1 MDDVELERAV
11 LSLREA
17 NSSTP
22 PSSPS
27 GSLYSSSICVNS
39 EEVEGD
45 PAIVRQILMVE
56 DQLIELVARQREL
69 VLEDHVALPVLE
81 KPSTELPI
89 HKEHAYP
96 CRDTHNILPS
106 HPSKWPQAPIMLR
119 PTPNTNM
126 RIRGIRHAN
135 SYEYKHFKGFC
146 AGCIL
151 PINTGAELS
160 GESLVIDFESN
171 HFVGTILMRI
181 KEASPNVK
189 ESQSDESYFDGKKR
203 RFQAIVKGK
212 FKTPLSFSKCVTG
225 QIFDRPAGKLPAKWV
240 VSTFVK
246 FVSAIAPQLEATIDG
261 TTPKF
266 LTPLCAT
273 AHTILCKQ
281 DQSTTIPDYDGDDEN
296 LKNYNIYQGSR
307 DIETTIIEPSA
318 NDPNSLMQKLTSNQT
333 DNSMSGTVARQKTRK
348 KAMNNL
354 AASKADDPKFEL
366 DKEYT
371 FEFYQHL
378 LLFGETFAVDMG
390 AVIGKVQLAP
400 CTDGQPLKFM
410 AATKTNDGAL
420 DYLWCFDIWHESLYS
435 YALKNEMIKY
445 R

>member
-1 MDDVELERAV
+1 MDDFELERAV

-27 GSLYSSSICVNS
+27 GSLNSSSIFVDS
-39 EEVEGD
+39 EEVEAD
-45 PAIVRQILMVE
+45 PVIVKQILMVE

-69 VLEDHVALPVLE
+69 KGQVCSPVLE
-81 KPSTELPI
+81 QPTSELPI

-96 CRDTHNILPS
+96 CRDTHNIIPS

-119 PTPNTNM
+119 PTPNTSM

-135 SYEYKHFKGFC
+135 SYEYEHFKGFC

-151 PINTGAELS
+151 PINTGAELP

-189 ESQSDESYFDGKKR
+189 ESQSNESYFDGKKR

-212 FKTPLSFSKCVTG
+212 FKMPLSLSKCVTG
-225 QIFDRPAGKLPAKWV
+225 QIFDRPAGKLPAKWI

-273 AHTILCKQ
+273 AHTILCKP
-281 DQSTTIPDYDGDDEN
+281 DQSTTIPIYDGDDEK

-307 DIETTIIEPSA
+307 DIETNITEPSA
-318 NDPNSLMQKLTSNQT
+318 NDPNSLLQTLPSKQT
-333 DNSMSGTVARQKTRK
+333 DNGMSGTVARQKTRK
-348 KAMNNL
+348 KVMNYV

-378 LLFGETFAVDMG
+378 LLFGENFAVDMG
-390 AVIGKVQLAP
+390 AVVGKVQLAP

-410 AATKTNDGAL
+410 AAVKTNDGAL

-435 YALKNEMIKY
+435 YSLKSDMTKY
-445 R
+445 N